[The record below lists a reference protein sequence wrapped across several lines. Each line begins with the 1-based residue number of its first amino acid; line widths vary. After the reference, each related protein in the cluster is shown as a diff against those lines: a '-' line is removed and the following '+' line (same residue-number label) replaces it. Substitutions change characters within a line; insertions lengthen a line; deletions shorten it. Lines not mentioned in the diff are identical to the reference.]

1 MIALSH
7 QDIDGLI
14 LSFAKVQWRKVA
26 MIISQVL
33 SECRRRG
40 VDVDEDGIAERTC
53 NGVAERICALVED
66 GQLEA
71 QGDLSRWRHSEVK
84 LPD

>member
-1 MIALSH
+1 MSALSH
-7 QDIDGLI
+7 QDVDRLI
-14 LSFAKVQWRKVA
+14 LSFVKVQWRKVA

-40 VDVDEDGIAERTC
+40 VDIDGDGIAERVC

-71 QGDLSRWRHSEVK
+71 QGDLCRWRHSEVR

>member
-1 MIALSH
+1 MSALSH
-7 QDIDGLI
+7 QDVDDMI

-26 MIISQVL
+26 MIMSRVL
-33 SECRRRG
+33 HECRDRG
-40 VDVDEDGIAERTC
+40 VDIDEHGITD
-53 NGVAERICALVED
+53 RICALVAERIRALVEN

-71 QGDLSRWRHSEVK
+71 QGNLARWRHSEVR